1 MVNRIRACRCVV
13 HAYLYVLCDE
23 FVGIFNCWCAFRSH
37 WSNPRDMAMVHLEQ
51 GQLYLPKAEQGAR
64 HKYRRIVGIVNGMVF
79 YCVGKDRLFNC
90 SAKSFLRWGKLK
102 EKKSVRANTVDV

>member
-1 MVNRIRACRCVV
+1 
-13 HAYLYVLCDE
+13 
-23 FVGIFNCWCAFRSH
+23 
-37 WSNPRDMAMVHLEQ
+37 MAMVHLEQ
-51 GQLYLPKAEQGAR
+51 GQIYLPKAQGSR

-90 SAKSFLRWGKLK
+90 SVKSFMRWGKLK